1 MHKVASSLT
10 WFAPSILGFAN
21 HRQYVDTRDLASNYL
36 LICWSNDLSPLMKV
50 VEHGVLNKHPF
61 WPKVQFSPEVALT
74 GAPPS
79 LLRCPPRVRRNGEV
93 AAMHQST
100 PTIADARPSSP
111 AVSLCPVADVVEH
124 QSILPILLHSPSA
137 IPISLP
143 RSLVENH
150 GTAAMASPTA
160 ATGHCWAG
168 QSCRAR
174 VWGLLRLSGRRC
186 TAVVPSPAVVGHGQ
200 RCCCLV
206 FFSLLAPRWKTED
219 RGFK

>member
-1 MHKVASSLT
+1 MT
-10 WFAPSILGFAN
+10 WFGSSILGFAN

-36 LICWSNDLSPLMKV
+36 LICWSNDLGVLIKV
-50 VEHGVLNKHPF
+50 VVHDVVSKLRF
-61 WPKVQFSPEVALT
+61 RPKVQFGPEVAQT
-74 GAPPS
+74 GVPPS

-93 AAMHQST
+93 AAMHQSA

-111 AVSLCPVADVVEH
+111 AVPLCPAVDVVEH
-124 QSILPILLHSPSA
+124 QSILPILLHSPSV

-186 TAVVPSPAVVGHGQ
+186 AAVVSSPAVVGHGQ

-206 FFSLLAPRWKTED
+206 GRQRISVSNRVNLRVPDANHRLR
-219 RGFK
+219 